1 MNLQMRTQWFKDL
14 NQALPK
20 LAVKASTSNPELLDK
35 KHKKGKK
42 QFEYK

>member
-20 LAVKASTSNPELLDK
+20 LAVKASIANPQLL
-35 KHKKGKK
+35 GKNPI
-42 QFEYK
+42 